1 MRQYV
6 EHIAHFINHLKLLD
20 ETWKNKQI
28 FLNKVIY
35 MFFQFVNMVWNWIQ
49 MFISSN
55 TMHYLIFF
63 WVCTAWDE
71 THWFKEKK
79 NRGSHFKIYYTCYIT
94 GINFFSLFIFSFS
107 MLRKL
112 FEEHLH
118 IKKKKKHFF
127 FLFWLQVFRHNLS
140 VIIDISML
148 PPFQCNGR
156 FPWIIYL
163 WSKVF

>member
-35 MFFQFVNMVWNWIQ
+35 TFFQFVDMVWNWIQ

-63 WVCTAWDE
+63 EFVRLEMKPTDL
-71 THWFKEKK
+71 KKK

-94 GINFFSLFIFSFS
+94 GIIFFSLFIFSFS

-118 IKKKKKHFF
+118 IKKKKKTFF
-127 FLFWLQVFRHNLS
+127 FLFLAPS
-140 VIIDISML
+140 I
-148 PPFQCNGR
+148 
-156 FPWIIYL
+156 
-163 WSKVF
+163 

>member
-35 MFFQFVNMVWNWIQ
+35 TFFQFVDMVWNWIQ

-94 GINFFSLFIFSFS
+94 G
-107 MLRKL
+107 
-112 FEEHLH
+112 EE
-118 IKKKKKHFF
+118 IF
-127 FLFWLQVFRHNLS
+127 FLFLFLA
-140 VIIDISML
+140 
-148 PPFQCNGR
+148 FQCLENFLKNIYTLKKKTIF
-156 FPWIIYL
+156 FPFFTPSI
-163 WSKVF
+163 